1 MSDTMK
7 KSIILK
13 DEFDNP
19 NIWKHI
25 AISLGLSPDVD
36 VIEVASTELNLI
48 IPFDKE
54 KERKAKIFNEA
65 RHFVNRLLNF
75 DTLSHEEIKAI
86 CNMTAV
92 IAETEMFKTGVEL

>member
-1 MSDTMK
+1 MSDIK

-48 IPFDKE
+48 IPIE
-54 KERKAKIFNEA
+54 EGKERKAKIFNEA
-65 RHFVNRLLNF
+65 NWFVNRLKDF
-75 DTLSHEEIKAI
+75 GTLSDQEIKDI
-86 CNMTAV
+86 CNLVAV
-92 IAETEMFKTGVEL
+92 IAEKELYK